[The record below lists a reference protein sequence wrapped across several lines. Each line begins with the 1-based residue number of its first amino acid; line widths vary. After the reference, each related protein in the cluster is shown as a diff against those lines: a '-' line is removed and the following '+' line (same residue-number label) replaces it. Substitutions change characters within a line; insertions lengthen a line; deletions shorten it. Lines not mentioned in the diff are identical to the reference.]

1 MDPKEENAHFVR
13 GMCFYFLKHYD
24 EALKNTDCALALVP
38 NRADFQ
44 SLRAAA
50 FLMKGS
56 IESFLMEIE
65 VVKKLIDKS
74 MPKMMGS
81 AYRRQ
86 FKACFEKFYE
96 LLEDFRANLF
106 GPQLEIIQEMIT

>member
-1 MDPKEENAHFVR
+1 
-13 GMCFYFLKHYD
+13 
-24 EALKNTDCALALVP
+24 
-38 NRADFQ
+38 
-44 SLRAAA
+44 
-50 FLMKGS
+50 
-56 IESFLMEIE
+56 
-65 VVKKLIDKS
+65 
-74 MPKMMGS
+74 MMGS